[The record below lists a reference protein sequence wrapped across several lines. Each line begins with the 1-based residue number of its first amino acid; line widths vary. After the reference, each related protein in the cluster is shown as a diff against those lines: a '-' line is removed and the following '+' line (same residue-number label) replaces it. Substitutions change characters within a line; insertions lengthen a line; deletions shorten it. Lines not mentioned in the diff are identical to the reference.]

1 MKMLT
6 ISKGLALAIAL
17 ILVVSAC
24 SSGGGDGEKATP
36 TTGGAQPTR
45 TSPTSQPSAYKA
57 PHNKPG
63 PAAEKVFF
71 KSFAVERA
79 PLDFQAGQMDFYL
92 FSLKTDGARA
102 LRSASGVR
110 LEEAPSTTVS
120 IVMNPAPAPG
130 NQLNPFSIKGV
141 RQAVQYLID
150 RNFIANDIYQ
160 GQAQPMLTHLSPTDF
175 DYATI
180 FETVKAS
187 DYRYDP
193 DLAKRMIEREMR
205 QAGAELVG
213 GKWSFRG
220 QPIRIKFIIRVE
232 DERRQVGDQIRA
244 KLEEV
249 GFTVSPSY
257 QQFAPAVQAVYSSD
271 PVAFEWHLYTEGWS
285 RGAPQRY
292 DYASINNFAA
302 PWQGNMP
309 GWREAGFW
317 QYENRELDDIG
328 QRLFTGKFTSA
339 DERNDIYRR
348 MTRIALD
355 ESVRAWVVT
364 VNNSFPLNDK
374 IQGITEDI
382 VAGPKGGQSIREA
395 YIPGKDELTL
405 GSLWV
410 WTERTTWNPVGGF
423 GDLYSADI
431 WRNIADPT
439 LINDPFTG
447 QPTAFRASFNVETAG
462 PSGKLAVPADAV
474 KWNAS
479 ANRWEPL
486 GGGGQ
491 ATSKVVYDYSK
502 FFSSK
507 WHNGQQITMADLMYS
522 IAQGFEL
529 AYDPDKARI
538 EFALGATSR
547 PYLDTFRGFRILDG
561 NRIEVYVDFWH
572 FDQAQIGSY
581 AVPSGLPMPWE
592 LLYAMDELV
601 FTQRRAA
608 YSDTAS
614 ARFNVPWISLAIR
627 RDAGLVER
635 ALREIQSRG
644 AAPLPEGVFTIGGRS
659 LVSPQEAAARLQAD
673 VDWYAKYGH
682 LVIGNG
688 PFFLN
693 RYDPPAQFA
702 ELNAFRDP
710 TYPFKPG
717 DWYRG
722 EPPRLEIQRVS
733 QARIGKGRAG
743 EVTADVVGPGKLSM
757 QYVLFDPATSKVVRS
772 GNAEAASATRFTV
785 RLDAATTGSLA
796 TGVYQLSLA
805 LISDDIA
812 SLSERRVNLEITS

>member
-1 MKMLT
+1 MKLFT
-6 ISKGLALAIAL
+6 FSKGAAAVLVALALVL
-17 ILVVSAC
+17 SAC
-24 SSGGGDGEKATP
+24 SSGGGGDTAAP
-36 TTGGAQPTR
+36 TASGSSPTR
-45 TSPTSQPSAYKA
+45 TSPTSQPTAYKP

-102 LRSASGVR
+102 LRGTPGVR

-120 IVMNPAPAPG
+120 IVMNPAPAAG
-130 NQLNPFSIKGV
+130 NQLNPFSIKAI
-141 RQAVQYLID
+141 RQAVQSLID

-193 DLAKRMIEREMR
+193 DLAKRIIDREMR
-205 QAGAELVG
+205 QAGAELVS
-213 GKWSFRG
+213 GKWQFRG
-220 QPIRIKFIIRVE
+220 QPVRVKFIIRVE

-244 KLEEV
+244 KLEEA
-249 GFTVSPSY
+249 GFNVSPTY

-271 PVAFEWHLYTEGWS
+271 PAAFEWHLYTEGWS

-317 QYENRELDDIG
+317 QYENRELDEIG
-328 QRLFTGKFTSA
+328 QRLFTGKFSTV
-339 DERNDIYRR
+339 DERNEIYRR

-405 GSLWV
+405 GNLWV
-410 WTERTTWNPVGGF
+410 WTERTTWNPIGGF
-423 GDLYSADI
+423 GDLYSSDI
-431 WRNIADPT
+431 WRNISDPT

-447 QPTAFRASFNVETAG
+447 QPIPFRTSFAVETAG
-462 PSGKLAVPADAV
+462 PTGKLTVPGDAI
-474 KWNAS
+474 KWDAA
-479 ANRWEPL
+479 ANRWQPV
-486 GGGGQ
+486 GNNIQ

-502 FFSSK
+502 FLSSK

-529 AYDPDKARI
+529 AYDPEKARI

-547 PYLDTFRGFRILDG
+547 PYLDTFRGFRIADG

-572 FDQAQIGSY
+572 FDQSQIGSY
-581 AVPSGLPMPWE
+581 AVPSGLAMPWE

-635 ALREIQSRG
+635 ALRDIQSRTS
-644 AAPLPEGVFTIGGRS
+644 LPEGVFNIGGRS
-659 LVSPQEAAARLQAD
+659 LVSPQEANARLQAS
-673 VDWYAKYGH
+673 VDWYAKYSH

-710 TYPFKPG
+710 SYPFKPG

-733 QARIGKGRAG
+733 QAKIGKGKAG

-757 QYVLFDPATSKVVRS
+757 QYVLFDTATSKVVKT
-772 GNAEAASATRFTV
+772 GIAEAVSGIRFAV
-785 RLDAATTGSLA
+785 RFDAATTGGLA

-805 LISDDIA
+805 LISDNIA